1 MTIQF
6 LVETH
11 GFAGF
16 LVNFPGN
23 LYCFAARRA

>member
-6 LVETH
+6 LAETQ

-16 LVNFPGN
+16 LVDFPGN